1 MSASVH
7 LPVHPHTYRHRAHTY
22 VTIGKERKG
31 GLATVGSDGSDEVD
45 GGQREKRCRG
55 MAGVVASSKAGS
67 TGK

>member
-22 VTIGKERKG
+22 VNIGKERVG
-31 GLATVGSDGSDEVD
+31 GLDTVGSDGSDEVG

-55 MAGVVASSKAGS
+55 
-67 TGK
+67 

>member
-7 LPVHPHTYRHRAHTY
+7 LPVHSHTHIHRAHTY
-22 VTIGKERKG
+22 VTIGKEQKG

-45 GGQREKRCRG
+45 GGREEKRGRG

-67 TGK
+67 TGR